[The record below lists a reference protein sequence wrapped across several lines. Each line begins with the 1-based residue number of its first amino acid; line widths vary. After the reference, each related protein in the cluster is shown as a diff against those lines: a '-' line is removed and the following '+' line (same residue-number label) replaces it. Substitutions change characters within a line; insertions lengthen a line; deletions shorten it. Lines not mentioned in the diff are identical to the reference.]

1 MQIFGDQIKVRI
13 KKKYLCRKLFSELTY
28 ELRINFGV
36 EKFHRSQYIENLQ
49 RISTDTWIKW

>member
-13 KKKYLCRKLFSELTY
+13 KKKHLCQKLFFELTY

-36 EKFHRSQYIENLQ
+36 EKFHTYQYIENWQ
-49 RISTDTWIKW
+49 QISTDT